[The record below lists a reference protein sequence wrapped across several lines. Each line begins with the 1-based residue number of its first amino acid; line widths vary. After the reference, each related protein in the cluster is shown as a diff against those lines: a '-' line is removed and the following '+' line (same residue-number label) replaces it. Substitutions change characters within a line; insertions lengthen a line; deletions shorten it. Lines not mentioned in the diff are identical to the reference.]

1 MLKKFL
7 VGLLIIVLLFLGSG
21 FLLSSD
27 WKVEQ
32 SIFIDAP
39 TSAIYPSVA
48 TLKTWPD
55 WTYWNR
61 ERDPDCEW
69 SFEGPQTGVGAVMK
83 WAGTNHMSGSLIIDT
98 ADGEKGIEYT
108 LDMEDMDPLKGA
120 IVFAAEGSGTKV
132 TWRSE
137 GETDGMP
144 WSRWMV
150 KLLIEPTLSDQFAEG
165 LKGLKPLAE
174 ASAAKASK
182 GKAVEASADKD
193 KK

>member
-1 MLKKFL
+1 MLKKIL

-21 FLLSSD
+21 FLLSSN

-32 SIFIDAP
+32 SVFIDAP

-61 ERDPDCEW
+61 ERTPDCEW
-69 SFEGPQTGVGAVMK
+69 SFQGPDMGVGAVMSWDGK
-83 WAGTNHMSGSLIIDT
+83 VHMKGSLTIDT
-98 ADGEKGIEYT
+98 ADPEKGIEYT
-108 LDMEDMDPLKGA
+108 LDMEGMDPMKGA

-132 TWRSE
+132 TWRGE

-150 KLLIEPTLSDQFAEG
+150 KLLTEPAASVEFEEG
-165 LKGLKPLAE
+165 LQNLKPLAE
-174 ASAAKASK
+174 ASAAKGNK